1 MIDANTVVMLFSET
15 FMLTLKLSVPIL
27 TLGMIIGIIVSIFQ
41 TATSIQEQTLT
52 FIPKLIITALA
63 LIGLS
68 PWMLQQ
74 IMTFTI
80 NLMGKLQDYAR

>member
-1 MIDANTVVMLFSET
+1 MLFSDT

-27 TLGMIIGIIVSIFQ
+27 TLGMVIGIIVSIFQ

-80 NLMGKLQDYAR
+80 NLMGRLQDYAR

>member
-1 MIDANTVVMLFSET
+1 MIDANTVVMLFSDT
-15 FMLTLKLSVPIL
+15 FMLTLTLSVPIL
-27 TLGMIIGIIVSIFQ
+27 TLGMVIGIIVSIFQ

-80 NLMGKLQDYAR
+80 NLMGRLQDYAR

>member
-1 MIDANTVVMLFSET
+1 MINEVTVIKLFSET

-27 TLGMIIGIIVSIFQ
+27 LLGMLIGILISIFQ

-74 IMTFTI
+74 IMLFTM
-80 NLMGKLQDYAR
+80 NLMGNLENFAR